1 MSTTI
6 AKRLDNSTASIASA
20 PTPLLVVNG
29 EKAQGNIQ
37 RMADYCHQ
45 HELVYRPH
53 TKTHKSKQVAKL
65 QLAAGGSGLTVAKVG
80 EARIMAEVCDNLLIA
95 YPTVDHARCV
105 EVADLAHDVRLMVA
119 VDSTVAVDALAG
131 AAQRAGST
139 IGILVDLDVGV
150 GRTGLQSIPDT
161 VALARRVHQASSL
174 RLDGL
179 FCYPG
184 HILGTVAEQTPK
196 LRQLS
201 EFLKEAMDQWKQQG
215 LPCETVS
222 SGTSPTAFQSHLVP
236 ELTEIRPGT
245 NIFNDLNLTYGGYCQ
260 MEDCAARIITT
271 VVSNA
276 VPDQIVLDAGS
287 KTLSSDLCGPAPHS
301 GHGYIVEFPEAKI
314 KRLTEEHA
322 QVDVSA
328 CDHRPVIGERVS
340 VIPNHI
346 CVCVNLQDRIWWQ
359 ESGSAPEIQA
369 WNVDARGKLS

>member
-1 MSTTI
+1 MQFRAAI
-6 AKRLDNSTASIASA
+6 VALSA
-20 PTPLLVVNG
+20 VFQIPLMAAEWNQFRGPNG
-29 EKAQGNIQ
+29 SGVAA
-37 RMADYCHQ
+37 R
-45 HELVYRPH
+45 
-53 TKTHKSKQVAKL
+53 AKL
-65 QLAAGGSGLTVAKVG
+65 PVKIDPAKPTWKVPVPVGHSSPVLWGGKLFLTG
-80 EARIMAEVCDNLLIA
+80 
-95 YPTVDHARCV
+95 
-105 EVADLAHDVRLMVA
+105 
-119 VDSTVAVDALAG
+119 
-131 AAQRAGST
+131 
-139 IGILVDLDVGV
+139 LVD
-150 GRTGLQSIPDT
+150 GRLATLAFDAVTGKQLWLRQTPE
-161 VALARRVHQASSL
+161 VPLERVHQASSL

-184 HILGTVAEQTPK
+184 HISGTVAEQTPK

-201 EFLKEAMDQWKQQG
+201 EFLKEAMDQWKQHG

-245 NIFNDLNLTYGGYCQ
+245 NVFKDLNLTYGGYCQ
-260 MEDCAARIITT
+260 IEDCAARIITT

-301 GHGYIVEFPEAKI
+301 GHGYIVEYPEAKI